1 MLYSQM
7 SKEQLQ
13 AEKTALEKQY
23 ADYKAKGLKLDMSR
37 GKPAPEQLN
46 LSLDMLLHCL
56 DGDYKSSNGIDC
68 RNYGVLDG
76 IPQAA
81 WRTRQREALVQIRA
95 CEVPLPGSRL

>member
-23 ADYKAKGLKLDMSR
+23 ADFKAKGLKLDMSR

-56 DGDYKSSNGIDC
+56 DGDSS
-68 RNYGVLDG
+68 
-76 IPQAA
+76 PATASTAA
-81 WRTRQREALVQIRA
+81 TTAFWTESPRRRLCSRRCSAFPLTR
-95 CEVPLPGSRL
+95 

>member
-46 LSLDMLLHCL
+46 LSLDMLLH
-56 DGDYKSSNGIDC
+56 
-68 RNYGVLDG
+68 
-76 IPQAA
+76 
-81 WRTRQREALVQIRA
+81 
-95 CEVPLPGSRL
+95 

>member
-68 RNYGVLDG
+68 RNYGVLTVSLRLRLCSRKCSAF
-76 IPQAA
+76 PL
-81 WRTRQREALVQIRA
+81 TR
-95 CEVPLPGSRL
+95 SS